1 MKMENISNYLSHL
14 RGYNYTGVMPV
25 VIDFYAT
32 WCGPCKALMPHIER
46 LAKEYEGRVKVLKVD
61 VDKNEALAAQA
72 DIRTIP
78 TLFFIDMD
86 GNIQRS
92 IGGMPYSELEKR
104 VEALLK

>member
-46 LAKEYEGRVKVLKVD
+46 LAKEYEGCVKVLKVD

-78 TLFFIDMD
+78 TLFFIDKD

>member
-1 MKMENISNYLSHL
+1 MENISNYLSHL
-14 RGYNYTGVMPV
+14 RGYNFTGVMPV

-32 WCGPCKALMPHIER
+32 WCGPCKALAPHIER
-46 LAKEYEGRVKVLKVD
+46 LAQEYEGRIKVLKVD

-86 GNIQRS
+86 GNIRRS
-92 IGGMPYSELEKR
+92 VGGMPYSELAKQA
-104 VEALLK
+104 EALLK